1 VPFDIRPTIGMDYL
15 VRITLLATLGA
26 GLFSLYPA
34 WRASR
39 LRPVEAL
46 AGR

>member
-1 VPFDIRPTIGMDYL
+1 LRPFLTFDFIAIAFSFTTVGAAL
-15 VRITLLATLGA
+15 V
-26 GLFSLYPA
+26 SVWPA

-46 AGR
+46 AAI